1 MARSRATALEV
12 EEAEVV
18 QRRRVDLIGSGM
30 EPIEGGASVRLGTPT
45 SQRGDGKIHHGSGSP
60 LARFSFKDF
69 VSFPG
74 STATGS
80 GWSGA
85 ACCRSLTC
93 SHPLTG
99 LLPDRAYA
107 NAGPI

>member
-80 GWSGA
+80 AWCDA
-85 ACCRSLTC
+85 ASCRSFRC
-93 SHPLTG
+93 SPPLPG
-99 LLPDRAYA
+99 SLPPPLYP
-107 NAGPI
+107 NV